1 LKKEIEVLEAKK
13 SRLLVEV
20 GGLSATRANAKNLR
34 KEVESL
40 RKEVED
46 ARGVKAVSAERA
58 SKAARTAESL
68 RKAIDAEKE
77 LGLML
82 QQQVGLLTRC
92 LEATKEL
99 GLTMV
104 KMYVDTLGQF
114 GSSTFDLPEEPTAF
128 SLFTWR
134 KAHLEK
140 LPTFIGGAADFGA
153 LAGTTN
159 FAKMVHRG
167 GVLIWIVLKRRN
179 LRAPPILGR
188 PHAACGGRSEIL

>member
-13 SRLLVEV
+13 SHLLVEV
-20 GGLSATRANAKNLR
+20 GGLSATRANAENLH

-46 ARGVKAVSAERA
+46 ARGVKALAAERA
-58 SKAARTAESL
+58 SKAAGTAESL

-77 LGLML
+77 SGLML

-92 LEATKEL
+92 LEAAKEL

-114 GSSTFDLPEEPTAF
+114 GSSTFDLLEEPTTF
-128 SLFTWR
+128 SLFT
-134 KAHLEK
+134 
-140 LPTFIGGAADFGA
+140 
-153 LAGTTN
+153 
-159 FAKMVHRG
+159 
-167 GVLIWIVLKRRN
+167 
-179 LRAPPILGR
+179 
-188 PHAACGGRSEIL
+188 